1 MHAALTES
9 NGDTIM
15 KNEKHIILIGFKN
28 TGKSAVGRMLAPDI
42 QKKFIDVDERIEAIY
57 AEKTK
62 EKLSCRQIMYKQN
75 EPYFRA
81 LESEALNDAIQSES
95 AVISLGGGAPL
106 RIENQTMI
114 KPYVILHVTA
124 PRGIV
129 FERIMI
135 NGRPAFFS
143 HDESPF
149 EFFTRIWEEREKVY
163 QELADV
169 TVNNNGTL
177 LQTVGLAKEAL
188 DAFKVRK
195 MET

>member
-1 MHAALTES
+1 MHAALKES

-15 KNEKHIILIGFKN
+15 KDEKHIILIGFKN
-28 TGKSAVGRMLAPDI
+28 TGKSTVGRMLAHDI
-42 QKKFIDVDERIEAIY
+42 QKNFIDLDERIEAIY
-57 AEKTK
+57 TEKTQ
-62 EKLSCRQIMYKQN
+62 EKLSCRQIMYKQG
-75 EPYFRA
+75 ESYFRA

-106 RIENQTMI
+106 RGENQTLI
-114 KPYVILHVTA
+114 KPYLILHVTA

-143 HDESPF
+143 PDESPF

-163 QELADV
+163 KELADMM
-169 TVNNNGTL
+169 VNNNGTL
-177 LQTVGLAKEAL
+177 SQTVELAKEAL

-195 MET
+195 IKT